1 VFDASGNFLFKFG
14 TTGSGDGQFDNP
26 VGIAVGSPG
35 YVCVADTDN
44 DRIQVFDVSGNFLY
58 KFGYYGTGDG
68 EFDFPYGVAMDGIGR
83 IYVSDSG
90 NSRIQVFSTPAA
102 ETPEPTPEPY
112 NFMGFS
118 PPVDNPPMINVAKAG
133 RAVPVKFSL
142 DSYDGMDILKAGYPG
157 SQQIDCDSL
166 DPVDIVV
173 GTVTSGSR
181 DLSYKK
187 NTEEYTYIWKTEKA
201 WAGSC
206 RQLIL
211 KLNDG
216 TEHLAYFE
224 FR

>member
-1 VFDASGNFLFKFG
+1 
-14 TTGSGDGQFDNP
+14 
-26 VGIAVGSPG
+26 
-35 YVCVADTDN
+35 
-44 DRIQVFDVSGNFLY
+44 
-58 KFGYYGTGDG
+58 
-68 EFDFPYGVAMDGIGR
+68 
-83 IYVSDSG
+83 
-90 NSRIQVFSTPAA
+90 
-102 ETPEPTPEPY
+102 
-112 NFMGFS
+112 MGFS
-118 PPVDNPPMINVAKAG
+118 PPVDNPPMVNVAKAG

-187 NTEEYTYIWKTEKA
+187 GTEEYTYIWKTEKA

-216 TEHLAYFE
+216 TEHLAYFD
-224 FR
+224 FRK

>member
-1 VFDASGNFLFKFG
+1 M
-14 TTGSGDGQFDNP
+14 TGGWEDQDWLQIPDVSTNHKWEIAPAYNP
-26 VGIAVGSPG
+26 
-35 YVCVADTDN
+35 DTGG
-44 DRIQVFDVSGNFLY
+44 IQV
-58 KFGYYGTGDG
+58 YY
-68 EFDFPYGVAMDGIGR
+68 E
-83 IYVSDSG
+83 
-90 NSRIQVFSTPAA
+90 N
-102 ETPEPTPEPY
+102 
-112 NFMGFS
+112 
-118 PPVDNPPMINVAKAG
+118 PVDNPPMVNVSKAG

-142 DSYDGMDILKAGYPG
+142 DGYYDMDILEAGYPK
-157 SQQIDCDSL
+157 SQEIACDSL

-173 GTVTSGSR
+173 GTVTAGSR

-187 NTEEYTYIWKTEKA
+187 GTEAYTYIWKTEKA

>member
-1 VFDASGNFLFKFG
+1 
-14 TTGSGDGQFDNP
+14 
-26 VGIAVGSPG
+26 
-35 YVCVADTDN
+35 
-44 DRIQVFDVSGNFLY
+44 
-58 KFGYYGTGDG
+58 
-68 EFDFPYGVAMDGIGR
+68 
-83 IYVSDSG
+83 
-90 NSRIQVFSTPAA
+90 
-102 ETPEPTPEPY
+102 
-112 NFMGFS
+112 
-118 PPVDNPPMINVAKAG
+118 
-133 RAVPVKFSL
+133 
-142 DSYDGMDILKAGYPG
+142 MDILKAGYPG

-166 DPVDIVV
+166 DPVDKVV

>member
-1 VFDASGNFLFKFG
+1 VFDSSGYFLFEVG
-14 TTGSGDGQFDNP
+14 TYGTGNGQFDRPN
-26 VGIAVGSPG
+26 
-35 YVCVADTDN
+35 
-44 DRIQVFDVSGNFLY
+44 
-58 KFGYYGTGDG
+58 
-68 EFDFPYGVAMDGIGR
+68 GVAVDSTGK
-83 IYVSDSG
+83 IYVSDMG
-90 NSRIQVFSTPAA
+90 NNRIQVFSAHVFSAPAA
-102 ETPEPTPEPY
+102 ETPEPY

-118 PPVDNPPMINVAKAG
+118 PPVDNPPMVNVAKAG

-142 DSYDGMDILKAGYPG
+142 DGYYDMDILKAGYPG

-187 NTEEYTYIWKTEKA
+187 GTEEYTYIWKTEKA